1 MHSTTQHTV
10 HIHIHRYT
18 HSYTHTHIQDLR
30 VSVRDRTACCSI
42 SVSFSLPDSL
52 SRLRGASPPSYH
64 ATSLNRQCTPRTGLL
79 PATQHR
85 PADRA
90 SPSTAFPVQ
99 LFYLFWTRGQGERG
113 SGPGGQGRAGPS
125 QGLAFLAVV
134 LTLFFLRTFRSGAET
149 KQKVKPPP
157 DWALLQ
163 LDRQFVTCR
172 PKPKT
177 ASVLRTKLRVMI
189 FPHNSANPPGTRALS
204 L

>member
-42 SVSFSLPDSL
+42 SVSLSLPDSL

-99 LFYLFWTRGQGERG
+99 LFYLFWTRGQGRG
-113 SGPGGQGRAGPS
+113 GQGQGGREQGRAGPS

-149 KQKVKPPP
+149 N
-157 DWALLQ
+157 
-163 LDRQFVTCR
+163 
-172 PKPKT
+172 
-177 ASVLRTKLRVMI
+177 TK
-189 FPHNSANPPGTRALS
+189 
-204 L
+204 

>member
-42 SVSFSLPDSL
+42 SVSLSLPDSL

-99 LFYLFWTRGQGERG
+99 LFYLFWTRGQGEGGQGQGGRA
-113 SGPGGQGRAGPS
+113 GQGRAITGPRLFGYSFDAFLLTHIPKRRRNKTKSKTSPRLGPS
-125 QGLAFLAVV
+125 PIGSSI
-134 LTLFFLRTFRSGAET
+134 RH
-149 KQKVKPPP
+149 
-157 DWALLQ
+157 
-163 LDRQFVTCR
+163 
-172 PKPKT
+172 
-177 ASVLRTKLRVMI
+177 M
-189 FPHNSANPPGTRALS
+189 
-204 L
+204 

>member
-1 MHSTTQHTV
+1 MKYSKRQAVTYLTASQCSGGRFYSRVLYFLWDASSRRDGPGFSTGRLAQRHREREVEKHLCTTLGWDGGRRKKGGGGGGCSTLNVVPDFAFHHTTYCT
-10 HIHIHRYT
+10 HIHTHRYT

-42 SVSFSLPDSL
+42 SVSLSLPDSL

-99 LFYLFWTRGQGERG
+99 LFYLFWTRGQG
-113 SGPGGQGRAGPS
+113 
-125 QGLAFLAVV
+125 
-134 LTLFFLRTFRSGAET
+134 
-149 KQKVKPPP
+149 
-157 DWALLQ
+157 
-163 LDRQFVTCR
+163 
-172 PKPKT
+172 
-177 ASVLRTKLRVMI
+177 
-189 FPHNSANPPGTRALS
+189 
-204 L
+204 

>member
-1 MHSTTQHTV
+1 M
-10 HIHIHRYT
+10 
-18 HSYTHTHIQDLR
+18 
-30 VSVRDRTACCSI
+30 A
-42 SVSFSLPDSL
+42 
-52 SRLRGASPPSYH
+52 RGA
-64 ATSLNRQCTPRTGLL
+64 
-79 PATQHR
+79 
-85 PADRA
+85 
-90 SPSTAFPVQ
+90 
-99 LFYLFWTRGQGERG
+99 
-113 SGPGGQGRAGPS
+113 GQGRAGPS

-157 DWALLQ
+157 DWTQ

-204 L
+204 ENLFCDSRSLDLGLNRNGPGYIHPYIHTYIQPTYILVRRLLRWQERDLPAGWLAGCIR